1 MTFNLLLML
10 QAQPDTS
17 RGFLTML
24 WYLVGF
30 GAIFYF
36 FFIRPRA
43 KQEKEHREK
52 IQRIKR
58 GDRVVTMGGI
68 IAEVVHIKD
77 SQLTVKSGES
87 RLVVQRERIAEVLT
101 GEEEGE
107 KK

>member
-1 MTFNLLLML
+1 MKPDLLFML
-10 QAQPDTS
+10 QAQPDAS

-58 GDRVVTMGGI
+58 GDRIVTMGGV

>member
-1 MTFNLLLML
+1 MTLDLLFMV
-10 QAQPDTS
+10 QQGADPG

-36 FFIRPRA
+36 FFIRPKA

-52 IQRIKR
+52 LAQIKR
-58 GDRVVTMGGI
+58 GDEVVTMGGI

-77 SQLTVKSGES
+77 NRLTVKSGES
-87 RLVVQRERIAEVLT
+87 RLIVQRERIADVLT
-101 GEEEGE
+101 GSEPSES
-107 KK
+107 K